1 MREQPEER
9 ERRMAYAVRNTVVVR
24 PPRQMLAT
32 FGATSIKYYLVTEPA
47 YREIDPAGADDVVI
61 REGVVKAERPR
72 VVTPHYMMQHEG
84 FGDDAQEYLRRLAGE
99 RGGDS
104 PGLLYAYKNEDMRTS
119 IASGGL
125 MEVTDRLKRRLDR
138 EGKGLEA
145 VIKGVDELWDVS
157 LMKFIHEL
165 TSASV
170 RSNVAEMNA
179 RGLLEMEDGTPRD
192 AREGI
197 ERMLSDVQRGNVDPS
212 DAHREMERWGVF
224 DQYEDRFLSIFKKR

>member
-1 MREQPEER
+1 
-9 ERRMAYAVRNTVVVR
+9 MAYAARNTVVVR

-47 YREIDPAGADDVVI
+47 YREIDPGGADDVVI
-61 REGVVKAERPR
+61 REGLVKAERPR

-84 FGDDAQEYLRRLAGE
+84 FGDHARDYLRRLASE
-99 RGGDS
+99 RGGDA
-104 PGLLYAYKNEDMRTS
+104 PGLLYAYKNEGMRMN
-119 IASGGL
+119 IASGGVS
-125 MEVTDRLKRRLDR
+125 EVTDRLKRRLDR
-138 EGKGLEA
+138 EDKGLEA

-157 LMKFIHEL
+157 LMKFIFEL

-179 RGLLEMEDGTPRD
+179 RGLLEMEDGAPRD

-197 ERMLSDVQRGNVDPS
+197 ERLLADVRQGNADPS

-224 DQYEDRFLSIFKKR
+224 DQYEDRFLSLFKKR